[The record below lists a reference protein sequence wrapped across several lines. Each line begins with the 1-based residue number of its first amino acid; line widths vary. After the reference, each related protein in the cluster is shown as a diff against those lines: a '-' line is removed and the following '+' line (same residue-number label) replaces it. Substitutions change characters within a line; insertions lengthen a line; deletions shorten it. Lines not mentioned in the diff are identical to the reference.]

1 MTFLHIFT
9 RLKAPHAPLLILCLP
24 SLDLISFDTLQHDA
38 APRTE
43 DPPNGSIDGNHP
55 KPPAGKTQTAWHDGF
70 FKLMTYVL
78 WVLWYKSTENW
89 VSSNQN
95 INEVHN
101 QSEKNA
107 WQTQSSGWSPDCPSS
122 RVLWNISIPAMVAFM
137 GFSWHTGGRFKDT
150 WCSQIYS
157 EGIIAR
163 IMHCSALLSMQNSS
177 SHPFTFSLW
186 LNSSAWVVGQ
196 GIRKA

>member
-1 MTFLHIFT
+1 MTFLIIF
-9 RLKAPHAPLLILCLP
+9 RRFKAPHAPLLILCLP

-38 APRTE
+38 APRTG
-43 DPPNGSIDGNHP
+43 DPPKWIYGIDGTIQGHQLV
-55 KPPAGKTQTAWHDGF
+55 KLKQLEMMF
-70 FKLMTYVL
+70 FFFPQRIMTTCDWWLYVL
-78 WVLWYKSTENW
+78 WYVSTENR

-101 QSEKNA
+101 QLELNA

-137 GFSWHTGGRFKDT
+137 GFSWHTGGRFKDA

-157 EGIIAR
+157 EGIIAK
-163 IMHCSALLSMQNSS
+163 IMHCCQWRTLSAIPLRLA
-177 SHPFTFSLW
+177 F
-186 LNSSAWVVGQ
+186 G
-196 GIRKA
+196 